1 MLTVVVLALAA
12 VAFFFAL
19 RPLFGE
25 PRPIPQDRPEGDIRN
40 AVEKSL
46 QELRTDLQ
54 LQKIQEEDLK
64 AIEGYLEASSRE
76 S

>member
-1 MLTVVVLALAA
+1 MLTLVVLALAA
-12 VAFFFAL
+12 VAFFFTL
-19 RPLFGE
+19 RPLFKKPE
-25 PRPIPQDRPEGDIRN
+25 PIPQDRSAGEIRL

-54 LQKIQEEDLK
+54 LQKIQEEDLRS
-64 AIEGYLEASSRE
+64 IEGYLERTSRE